1 MPNVQHD
8 KEGTFLFFPYISR
21 HILIAKK
28 CTNLHI
34 LRKKKFTD
42 LVMNS

>member
-28 CTNLHI
+28 KYKFAHTQ
-34 LRKKKFTD
+34 KKEIY
-42 LVMNS
+42 